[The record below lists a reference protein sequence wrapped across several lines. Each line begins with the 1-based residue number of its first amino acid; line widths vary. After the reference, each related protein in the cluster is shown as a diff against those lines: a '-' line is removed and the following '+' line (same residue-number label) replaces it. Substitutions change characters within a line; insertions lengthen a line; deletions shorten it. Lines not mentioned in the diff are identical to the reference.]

1 MFALAAVFEGGGDL
15 LLCSLVCIDQ
25 NKCLAAHLREYVL
38 DHLAKFGE
46 LQVLIVANNSV
57 EEGLQLNVIEALLDD
72 EIESRLE
79 EFLEILKMILVLE
92 LCLSLFDLDLLR
104 HHGHILFSDSSEDA
118 ILSLPNFEH
127 AFEDEE
133 PCFVD
138 IVKIL
143 VLF

>member
-104 HHGHILFSDSSEDA
+104 HHGKF
-118 ILSLPNFEH
+118 
-127 AFEDEE
+127 
-133 PCFVD
+133 
-138 IVKIL
+138 IVKSL
-143 VLF
+143 CRKSTTTCSENDPGRWCLLRGFV